1 MGHLKL
7 YEEQKHSIYE
17 IQKAI
22 GVGKDT
28 LYRYARGTR
37 NVEKMPTKMLLDI
50 AYFEKI
56 EVNKL
61 YEEMKKYKRN
71 KEEKNNGIMER
82 YT

>member
-1 MGHLKL
+1 MENLKL
-7 YEEQKHSIYE
+7 YEEQKHTIYE

-37 NVEKMPTKMLLDI
+37 KVEKMPTKMLLDI

-61 YEEMKKYKRN
+61 YEEMKKHKRN
-71 KEEKNNGIMER
+71 KEDK
-82 YT
+82 

>member
-1 MGHLKL
+1 MKLKL
-7 YEEQKHSIYE
+7 YEGQKHSIYE
-17 IQKAI
+17 IQKEI
-22 GVGKDT
+22 GVAKDT

-37 NVEKMPTKMLLDI
+37 NVEKMAPKMLIAI

-71 KEEKNNGIMER
+71 KEE
-82 YT
+82 

>member
-1 MGHLKL
+1 MEHLKL

-37 NVEKMPTKMLLDI
+37 NVEKMAPKMLLVI

-71 KEEKNNGIMER
+71 KEDK
-82 YT
+82 

>member
-1 MGHLKL
+1 MEHLKL
-7 YEEQKHSIYE
+7 YEEQKHTIYE

-61 YEEMKKYKRN
+61 YEKMKKYREMN
-71 KEEKNNGIMER
+71 K
-82 YT
+82 

>member
-1 MGHLKL
+1 MEHLKL
-7 YEEQKHSIYE
+7 YDEQKHTIYE

-28 LYRYARGTR
+28 LYRYARGIR
-37 NVEKMPTKMLLDI
+37 KVEKMPTKMLLDI

-61 YEEMKKYKRN
+61 YEEMKKYKKRDV
-71 KEEKNNGIMER
+71 E
-82 YT
+82 

>member
-1 MGHLKL
+1 MEHLKL
-7 YEEQKHSIYE
+7 YEEQKHTIYE

-37 NVEKMPTKMLLDI
+37 NVEKMAPKMLIAI

-61 YEEMKKYKRN
+61 YEAMLEYQKKRGGINVKDKR
-71 KEEKNNGIMER
+71 
-82 YT
+82 

>member
-1 MGHLKL
+1 MNKL
-7 YEEQKHSIYE
+7 YKGQKHSTYE

-22 GVGKDT
+22 GVSKDT
-28 LYRYARGTR
+28 LYKYIRNER
-37 NVEKMPTKMLLDI
+37 NVENMPIKMLMDI

-71 KEEKNNGIMER
+71 KEE
-82 YT
+82 

>member
-1 MGHLKL
+1 MEHIKL
-7 YEEQKHSIYE
+7 YEEQKHTIYE

-37 NVEKMPTKMLLDI
+37 NIEKMPTKMLLDI

-61 YEEMKKYKRN
+61 YEEMKKYKKR
-71 KEEKNNGIMER
+71 EVE
-82 YT
+82 

>member
-1 MGHLKL
+1 MEYLKL
-7 YEEQKHSIYE
+7 YKEKKHTIYE
-17 IQKAI
+17 IQKEI

-28 LYRYARGTR
+28 LYRYARGNR

-61 YEEMKKYKRN
+61 YEEMKKYKKR
-71 KEEKNNGIMER
+71 EVE
-82 YT
+82 